1 MSVSTQETQLP
12 VRKGVIAQREGL
24 KVVRLVVKAGGTVPE
39 HHANVDVIATVV
51 RGKGRFFVEGQPRA
65 IAAGDVID
73 MAPAVPHAIEADE
86 DLELVVVH
94 ARLNGGAGAPAVACG
109 A

>member
-1 MSVSTQETQLP
+1 MTITAQETSLP
-12 VRKGVIAQREGL
+12 VRKGIIAQREGL
-24 KVVRLVVKAGGTVPE
+24 KVVRLVVKAGASVPE

-51 RGKGRFFVEGQPRA
+51 RGKGRFFVEGTPRA

-86 DLELVVVH
+86 ELELVVVH
-94 ARLNGGAGAPAVACG
+94 ARLGGGAGAPTVACG

>member
-1 MSVSTQETQLP
+1 MSVNVQETSLP

-24 KVVRLVVKAGGTVPE
+24 KVVRLVIKAGASVPE

-51 RGKGRFFVEGQPRA
+51 RGKGRFFVEGQPRV
-65 IAAGDVID
+65 IAPGDVVD
-73 MAPAVPHAIEADE
+73 MAPLAPHSIEADE
-86 DLELVVVH
+86 ELELIVVH
-94 ARLNGGAGAPAVACG
+94 ARLGGGAGAPTVACG